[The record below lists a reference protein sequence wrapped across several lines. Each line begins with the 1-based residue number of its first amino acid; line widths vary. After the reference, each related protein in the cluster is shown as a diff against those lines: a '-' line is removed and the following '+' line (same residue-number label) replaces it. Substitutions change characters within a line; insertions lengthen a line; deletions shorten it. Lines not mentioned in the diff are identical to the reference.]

1 MEVVNVIFNKKV
13 EKIVIAIGALS
24 IAFVLSLILGYNT
37 LISTDWYE
45 QVITSRVPYIM
56 YVIYIVIVFILI
68 LLYPIFK
75 RIDNKVFLVTLLL
88 TFFIAGL
95 YLVFNA
101 DTYLRPSD
109 QISVWQA
116 AQNINAGRY
125 TDFKKGAYLNI
136 YPFQIGIVTF
146 ERLVAMFSKN
156 ITFLYFLNLI
166 LKLKSMK

>member
-24 IAFVLSLILGYNT
+24 IAFVLSLILVYNT

-88 TFFIAGL
+88 IFFIAGL
-95 YLVFNA
+95 HLVFNA

-109 QISVWQA
+109 
-116 AQNINAGRY
+116 
-125 TDFKKGAYLNI
+125 
-136 YPFQIGIVTF
+136 
-146 ERLVAMFSKN
+146 
-156 ITFLYFLNLI
+156 
-166 LKLKSMK
+166 